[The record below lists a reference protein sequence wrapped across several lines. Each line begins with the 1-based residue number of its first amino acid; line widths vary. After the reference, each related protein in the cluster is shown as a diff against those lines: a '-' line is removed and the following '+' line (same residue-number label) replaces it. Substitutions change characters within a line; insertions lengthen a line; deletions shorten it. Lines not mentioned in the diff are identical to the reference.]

1 MSFGPASLSTESGAG
16 LVVEAAA
23 ADRGPVDA
31 VEELLA
37 RQGGM
42 ARRRQLR
49 KAGLSRRRLAAAV
62 SGGRLRLV
70 TPDLL
75 VTADPQPDELLRG
88 AVLRLDGVV
97 SHHSAALLWGI
108 ELVRTPEQPHVCVG
122 RDRGGAQH
130 AGVEVHRRDVPR
142 CDREEVGGVPVTG
155 PVRTL
160 LDLCRCLPLPE
171 AVASVDSALR
181 QALVT
186 VEELTAALRQ
196 LPAGRGRQRVALVLR
211 LMDPQSGSVLESL
224 CRVLMV
230 ERGISSPEPQYV
242 VRRAGRWLARVDF
255 AWPEQRLIVET
266 DGFAFH
272 SDRARYR
279 KDRRRL
285 NDLQL
290 AGWVVLRFSWEDVV
304 HDPDYV
310 VATISAVLAARRVAA

>member
-1 MSFGPASLSTESGAG
+1 MGA
-16 LVVEAAA
+16 AQ
-23 ADRGPVDA
+23 RGAVDA

-49 KAGLSRRRLAAAV
+49 RAGLSRRQLDAAV
-62 SGGRLRLV
+62 ASGRLRLV

-75 VTADPQPDELLRG
+75 ITADPQPDELLRG

-97 SHHSAALLWGI
+97 SHGSAALLWGI
-108 ELVRTPEQPHVCVG
+108 ELVGTPELPHVSVG
-122 RDRGGAQH
+122 RDRGGSQH
-130 AGVEVHRRDVPR
+130 PGVEVHRRDVPSG
-142 CDREEVGGVPVTG
+142 DRRDVGGVPVTSEL
-155 PVRTL
+155 RTL
-160 LDLCRCLPLPE
+160 LDLCRWLPLAE

-186 VEELTAALRQ
+186 VEELTGALRD
-196 LPAGRGRQRVALVLR
+196 LPAGRGRQQVARALQ
-211 LMDPQSGSVLESL
+211 LMDPECGSVLESL

-230 ERGISSPEPQYV
+230 ERGIPAPESQYV
-242 VRRAGRWLARVDF
+242 VRRAGRWIGRVDF
-255 AWPEQRLIVET
+255 AWPERRLIVET

-272 SDRARYR
+272 SNRADYR

-285 NDLQL
+285 NALQL

-310 VATISAVLAARRVAA
+310 VATISAFLAEQRETA